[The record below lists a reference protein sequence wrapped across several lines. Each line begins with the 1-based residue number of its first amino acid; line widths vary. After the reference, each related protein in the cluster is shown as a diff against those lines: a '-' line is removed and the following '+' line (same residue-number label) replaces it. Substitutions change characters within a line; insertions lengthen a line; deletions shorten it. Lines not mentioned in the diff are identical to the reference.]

1 MTLRE
6 LFKEEISDIKFKLP
20 LNQATALTVLLDDGK
35 TTLCSNP
42 VEFKELTDIEIIK
55 VIVDSLKKYNSTNE
69 DRKID
74 FDNSTVEISPN
85 GLFKNEICIYLK
97 FVNNKTLEELLDEGH
112 TLKEIQKIIK
122 NNNQIK

>member
-6 LFKEEISDIKFKLP
+6 LFEENISDIKFKSP
-20 LNQATALTVLLDDGK
+20 LNQATALTVFLDDGK

-55 VIVDSLKKYNSTNE
+55 VIVDSLKNFNSANE

-74 FDNSTVEISPN
+74 FDNSTIEISPN
-85 GLFKNEICIYLK
+85 RLFKNEICIYLK

-112 TLKEIQKIIK
+112 TLKKIQEILK
-122 NNNQIK
+122 NK